1 MAELEI
7 TPVNIPEDATIP
19 VVKKRH
25 AKPFSTQQI
34 DNALI
39 QSRGDRTEAC
49 AALGMKVETMR
60 QRIYQNKYLKLR
72 WTRSAMWERVKS
84 EADKAE
90 KEGRPPDP
98 VTTMERQLDELCMT
112 IAMNSP
118 TTQARLRALGERI
131 INGEQAMT
139 STDPEFVKLWR
150 FKTNVKGEPTEEAMV
165 REEYRQMIEQ
175 LRKDAEAVA
184 GINLKRA
191 QMAMLMRK
199 QTGGKARAGIARPG
213 FIPKGQSPVKSPVM
227 ITDSQVIIQN
237 GTKSNGQQAG

>member
-1 MAELEI
+1 MAELEK
-7 TPVNIPEDATIP
+7 TPVNIPEDVIIP
-19 VVKKRH
+19 TAKKRRS
-25 AKPFSTQQI
+25 KPFSTQQI

-39 QSRGDRTEAC
+39 QSRGDRKEAC
-49 AALGMKVETMR
+49 AVLGMNVETMR
-60 QRIYQNKYLKLR
+60 QRIYSNKYLKLR

-84 EADKAE
+84 ETAQAE

-118 TTQARLRALGERI
+118 TTQARLRALGDRI
-131 INGEQAMT
+131 VKGEQAMT
-139 STDPEFVKLWR
+139 STDPEFAKLWR
-150 FKTNVKGEPTEEAMV
+150 FKTNVKGEPTEEAMI

-191 QMAMLMRK
+191 QMAMIMRK
-199 QTGGKARAGIARPG
+199 QGQGGKPRSGIMRPG
-213 FIPKGQSPVKSPVM
+213 FVPKGQSPVS
-227 ITDSQVIIQN
+227 ISGSQVIIQN
-237 GTKSNGQQAG
+237 GTDSSA